1 MDTIDVDYINYFY
14 GTSMCSR
21 SRISDI
27 IQYHQYLII
36 LSRKGACQV
45 LDGQTYQR
53 HMFLNPTK
61 FDTVQTVFVNR
72 VNCYLSLIDKSMVK
86 TFFNVEVF
94 LLSSSFLSFN
104 TLGFL
109 IQKILVRVHSSSE
122 MISF

>member
-72 VNCYLSLIDKSMVK
+72 VND
-86 TFFNVEVF
+86 E
-94 LLSSSFLSFN
+94 LLLVTYRQIYGHN
-104 TLGFL
+104 
-109 IQKILVRVHSSSE
+109 ILQCRSVPIE
-122 MISF
+122 

>member
-45 LDGQTYQR
+45 LDGQTY
-53 HMFLNPTK
+53 
-61 FDTVQTVFVNR
+61 R
-72 VNCYLSLIDKSMVK
+72 VNDELLLVTYRQIDGQ
-86 TFFNVEVF
+86 N
-94 LLSSSFLSFN
+94 
-104 TLGFL
+104 
-109 IQKILVRVHSSSE
+109 ILQCRSVPIE
-122 MISF
+122 